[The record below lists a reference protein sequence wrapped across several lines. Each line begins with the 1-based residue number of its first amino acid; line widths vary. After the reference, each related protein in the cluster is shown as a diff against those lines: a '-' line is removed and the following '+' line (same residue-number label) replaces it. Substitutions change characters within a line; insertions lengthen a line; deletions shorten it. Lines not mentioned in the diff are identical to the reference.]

1 MYIFD
6 NLKNKAR
13 KDEIFFNSWATCWAD
28 FVPVEDEIRFEA
40 GCREDIFKQAS
51 EMSVVRS
58 ILKFEWSADFE
69 IIDKGVHVMS
79 FFAVF
84 RAA

>member
-6 NLKNKAR
+6 NLKKIR
-13 KDEIFFNSWATCWAD
+13 HERMKFFEPIFFNSWATCWAD

-51 EMSVVRS
+51 KNV
-58 ILKFEWSADFE
+58 
-69 IIDKGVHVMS
+69 
-79 FFAVF
+79 
-84 RAA
+84 